1 MNQEIKTSA
10 KDFFLNLGVIV
21 ALYTSSIALLTLVF
35 TVINRAYPKISGNFN
50 GSESIS
56 LPVSILLIFFPI
68 FVFLVWFLE
77 KSYRTEPEKKHLTVK
92 KWLNYLTLFV
102 SGVAMAVD
110 LVMVIFYFIDG
121 QELTTGFVMKI
132 LAVFVV
138 TLAIFVYFISDIKE
152 KLNSKS
158 RKIWGAVAV
167 IVVLGSV
174 IWGFSVLGSPRT
186 QRLYKYDNQKVNDLS
201 NINNEISNYYSTK
214 GVLPENLTQLSTGYA
229 FPVLQ
234 DMQTQKPY
242 EYEKTGNL
250 TYKLC
255 AEFNFESTKEKNGS
269 ISYPMYGRDGFVYWN
284 HQAGRHCFE
293 QTINPN
299 SYTKSI
305 IVK

>member
-77 KSYRTEPEKKHLTVK
+77 KSYKTEPEKKHLTVK

-102 SGVAMAVD
+102 SGVAMAID

-167 IVVLGSV
+167 VVVLSSV

-186 QRLYKYDNQKVNDLS
+186 QRLYKYDNQKISRLEELSYRVETYYGAKSALPNSMDELKSYDSYVDMISKDLQTGKEFEYVKIDNVS
-201 NINNEISNYYSTK
+201 YSVCADFNKESIDAGVKSYYSEVNWK
-214 GVLPENLTQLSTGYA
+214 HA
-229 FPVLQ
+229 
-234 DMQTQKPY
+234 
-242 EYEKTGNL
+242 
-250 TYKLC
+250 
-255 AEFNFESTKEKNGS
+255 A
-269 ISYPMYGRDGFVYWN
+269 GRDCLKKTV
-284 HQAGRHCFE
+284 
-293 QTINPN
+293 NPN
-299 SYTKSI
+299 LYSKPI
-305 IVK
+305 QVR